1 MKMETASQTGQKFG
15 KAIVM
20 GASIAGLWTAR
31 MLADHFDEVIVLERD
46 QLPEGAEFRSGTPQA
61 RQYHGLLQSGL
72 RQMQLWFPGLD
83 EELIAAGAVLRR
95 ERLDMRLHLDA

>member
-1 MKMETASQTGQKFG
+1 MIKEPASPNGQKFR

-31 MLADHFDEVIVLERD
+31 TLVDHFDEVIMLERD

-72 RQMQLWFPGLD
+72 REMQVWFTGLD
-83 EELIAAGAVLRR
+83 EELIAAGAVP
-95 ERLDMRLHLDA
+95 